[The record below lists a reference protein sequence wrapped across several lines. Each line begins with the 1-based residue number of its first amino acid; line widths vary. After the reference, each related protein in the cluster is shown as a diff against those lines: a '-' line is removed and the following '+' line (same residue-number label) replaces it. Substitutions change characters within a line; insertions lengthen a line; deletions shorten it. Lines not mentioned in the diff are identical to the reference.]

1 MRQMA
6 SLELILLHVVDNK
19 GEVWVVVQKNEKK
32 ILSGYC
38 GSLSLDCTKQTWLLL
53 EMQITSLFYYIFCR
67 VLR

>member
-32 ILSGYC
+32 ILPGYC

-53 EMQITSLFYYIFCR
+53 EMQITSLFYYIFGC